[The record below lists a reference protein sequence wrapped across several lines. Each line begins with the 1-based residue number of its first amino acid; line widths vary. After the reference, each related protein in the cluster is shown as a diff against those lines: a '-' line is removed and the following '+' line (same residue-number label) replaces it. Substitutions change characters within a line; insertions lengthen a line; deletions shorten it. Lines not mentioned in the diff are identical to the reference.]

1 MNNNWKLKAINTAY
15 KKTTETRYFNYIV
28 KPNVINLIGNTKDKT
43 VLDVGCGFGRYL
55 EILSKHDPS
64 KLVGCDISEHQ
75 IQLCKES
82 VQNKDI
88 EYYIVDFSDASSSIA
103 LGQNKYDI
111 VYNVLVLLYIETLD
125 KLKTFIENCY
135 KCLKKGGKMVIC
147 TSDIKSASF
156 YPEVFNILKLSAKP
170 LTKDNEY
177 TDGCPIQLEIIENC
191 IVTCYQRNF
200 ETIKQLM
207 EQVGFT
213 DVRKCDLFLEEIS
226 LEAFTDKELNIIK
239 KSNIFL
245 FLEAKKL

>member
-1 MNNNWKLKAINTAY
+1 MSNWKLKAINRAY
-15 KKTTETRYFNYIV
+15 KKTTELRNFNYIV
-28 KPNVINLIGNTKDKT
+28 NPHVINLIGNIKDKT

-55 EILSKHDPS
+55 EILSKHTPS

-82 VQNKDI
+82 VKNKDI

-111 VYNVLVLLYIETLD
+111 VYNVFVILYIETLE
-125 KLKTFIENCY
+125 KLKTCIENCY
-135 KCLKKGGKMVIC
+135 KCLKKGGKVVIC
-147 TSDIKSASF
+147 TLDILSASF
-156 YPEVFNILKLSAKP
+156 YPEVFDILKLTAKP
-170 LTKDNEY
+170 LTKDNEF
-177 TDGCPIQLEIIENC
+177 TDGCPIQMEIIENC

-200 ETIKQLM
+200 ETIKQLI

-213 DVRKCDLFLEEIS
+213 DVRKGDLFLDEIA
-226 LEAFTDKELNIIK
+226 LQAFTDKELNVIK

-245 FLEAKKL
+245 FLKAKKL